1 MGHPKKHRRK
11 YAKPKK
17 PYYKDRIENE
27 KKLKQEFGLRRKQEI
42 WRAESILRNFRRRAR
57 ELQAYENEK
66 KKKDLLSKLNRLGI
80 HATSLEDVLEIK
92 LEDILSRR
100 LQSIV
105 NKKSIS
111 NNIKQARQ
119 LIVHGHVFIENNKI
133 RYPSYMVPA
142 ELEDKITINP
152 KMKDNLLAEPI
163 SKQKTAKKAPKEAK
177 EEPKAAEKEKQKK
190 EEKPVEKNPKQTD
203 SSLPKESDKK

>member
-1 MGHPKKHRRK
+1 MGHPKKHRKK

-80 HATSLEDVLEIK
+80 HATSLEDVLEIT

-119 LIVHGHVFIENNKI
+119 LIVHGHIFIENNKI

-152 KMKDNLLAEPI
+152 KMKDNLLAESTP
-163 SKQKTAKKAPKEAK
+163 KQKPIEKPKKEEVKEEKKKPQPK
-177 EEPKAAEKEKQKK
+177 EEPKK
-190 EEKPVEKNPKQTD
+190 EEK
-203 SSLPKESDKK
+203 KESDKK